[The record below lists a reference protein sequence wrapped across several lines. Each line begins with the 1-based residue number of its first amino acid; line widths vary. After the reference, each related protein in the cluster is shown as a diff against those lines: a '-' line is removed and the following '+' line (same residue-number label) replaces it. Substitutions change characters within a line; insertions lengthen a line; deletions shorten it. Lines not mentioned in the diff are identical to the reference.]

1 MRKIKDYSN
10 QIIMNNYGLEVHILS
25 LHEKRKRATYWNY
38 ICPYCGNNK
47 AINDI
52 SKIKSAKTCDKCIDS
67 YMSNITKGKNRN
79 TQKSIIVKD
88 YSKNFYANFNN
99 DKIELLTPYINAKTK
114 ISCRCKID
122 GYEWNTKPSV
132 LLRGSGC
139 PKCAGNL
146 PKTTYSFIKEVDD
159 LWHGEYEVIGEYVNR
174 KTKIGI
180 KHNSCNNI
188 FEMTPENFISGQE
201 CPYCK
206 SKRQS
211 ENQLISI
218 SDFNCKIFNLVGN
231 EYTVLS
237 NEYKGANTKI
247 LFKHNTCNSEFKMTP
262 SKFINANQR
271 CPICNQSKGEMECS
285 KYFKNNNIKHIPQKS
300 FPKLFGLGGKLLS
313 YDFYLPDYNLL
324 IEYQGEF
331 HDGKANWYV
340 AENLEKQQEHDRR
353 KRQYAKDHNIKLLE
367 IWYWDY
373 ENIEEILSREL
384 GLTA

>member
-1 MRKIKDYSN
+1 M
-10 QIIMNNYGLEVHILS
+10 
-25 LHEKRKRATYWNY
+25 
-38 ICPYCGNNK
+38 
-47 AINDI
+47 
-52 SKIKSAKTCDKCIDS
+52 
-67 YMSNITKGKNRN
+67 
-79 TQKSIIVKD
+79 
-88 YSKNFYANFNN
+88 
-99 DKIELLTPYINAKTK
+99 
-114 ISCRCKID
+114 
-122 GYEWNTKPSV
+122 
-132 LLRGSGC
+132 LRGSGC

-188 FEMTPENFISGQE
+188 FEMTPEKFISGQE
-201 CPYCK
+201 CPHCK

-367 IWYWDY
+367 IWYWDF

-384 GLTA
+384 GLAA